1 MPKNWCFLTAVLEK
15 TLESPL
21 DYKETQPVHSK
32 GDQSWVFYGRND
44 AKAETTVIWPPHA
57 KSWLIGK
64 YSDAGRDWGQ
74 EEKGMTE
81 DEMVGCHHRL
91 DGCEFAWTL
100 GVGDGQGG
108 LACCNSWGHK
118 ESDTIEWLNWTEL
131 KLVTF
136 TLAIS
141 FLTTSSLPWFMD
153 ITFQVPMKYCSLQH
167 QILLPSPV
175 TSTTGCY
182 FCFGSVFSFFLESF
196 LHWSPIAIWE
206 PTDLGSSSFLPL
218 TVFLVYWCGA
228 NSFKLHSC
236 IHLLLKCLMDSSI
249 FLVQIGWWQV

>member
-1 MPKNWCFLTAVLEK
+1 MVCLFCLSSQRNG
-15 TLESPL
+15 PL
-21 DYKETQPVHSK
+21 FY
-32 GDQSWVFYGRND
+32 QSLSLLLS
-44 AKAETTVIWPPHA
+44 PPHA

-74 EEKGMTE
+74 EEKWMTE

-175 TSTTGCY
+175 TSTTECC
-182 FCFGSVFSFFLESF
+182 FCFGSIHSFFLELF
-196 LHWSPIAIWE
+196 LHWSPVAYWVS
-206 PTDLGSSSFLPL
+206 TDLGSSSFSVLSFCLFILLMGSQGTNTEVVCQCLLQWATFCQNSLP
-218 TVFLVYWCGA
+218 WP
-228 NSFKLHSC
+228 
-236 IHLLLKCLMDSSI
+236 IHL
-249 FLVQIGWWQV
+249 GWPYIAGS